1 MKRDWIFFLALA
13 ALALAKLA
21 LVADLS
27 PIVVFSPHDDSLY
40 VTRAFH
46 LLNGAGF
53 GPYDARVLA
62 KLPGMSLWLAGLRSL
77 GLPYLPSLNLLYIA
91 AGLYMLWA
99 LRRCGVGRVALGVVF
114 ALYLFNPVTMGAEWI
129 RAIREPMTTV
139 LLVAIIAAMLQVLV
153 LVREQ
158 KSFRAHLIFL
168 AGLLA
173 FSTLMREEDRL
184 LWALLGLF
192 LAALWFGAGS
202 RNLARLAV
210 VALVPAFSMI
220 AVDYAARH
228 TMERW
233 YGLPILHD
241 YGEGEYPRMLAA
253 IRGIVS
259 AKDNRLVM
267 VTQEALAKLKTEVP
281 EFAPV
286 VERLPPPGP
295 RTLSCRLQGVCSEW
309 SNGWMLFWIKD
320 AAADAGLT
328 PTLPAAQAYF
338 RLVRERIE
346 AACGAGR
353 LKCADR
359 GHGILLP
366 FELRWTRAYVQTLW
380 PILGMALVPQP
391 NTISEPAIRFKV
403 STELGRMYQAV
414 TMTSGFDALRET
426 SLADDDG
433 QLAPNPLAP
442 LRTAMAVPF
451 QLLAAVILIAS
462 LAALTYLWARSDVS
476 PPGPLLWIATAFYVF
491 AALRV
496 AALAYVGITLGL
508 FDPRIMMPSHVVGL
522 LLAPLLLREAW
533 CCRRA
538 LRQSIK

>member
-129 RAIREPMTTV
+129 RVIREPMTTV
-139 LLVAIIAAMLQVLV
+139 LLVATMAAMLHVLV
-153 LVREQ
+153 LSREQ
-158 KSFRAHLIFL
+158 KSFRAHLVVL
-168 AGLLA
+168 SALLA
-173 FSTLMREEDRL
+173 CSMLMREEDRL
-184 LWALLGLF
+184 LWALLALF
-192 LAALWFGAGS
+192 LGAFWFGARQRS
-202 RNLARLAV
+202 LARLAV
-210 VALVPAFSMI
+210 IALIPALSMVAFE
-220 AVDYAARH
+220 YAARH

-253 IRGIVS
+253 IRGIVT

-309 SNGWMLFWIKD
+309 SNGWMPFWIKD

-346 AACGAGR
+346 ASCGAGR

-380 PILGMALVPQP
+380 HILGMALVPQP

-433 QLAPNPLAP
+433 RLAPNPLAP
-442 LRTAMAVPF
+442 LRTSMAVPF
-451 QLLAAVILIAS
+451 QLLAALLLVAS
-462 LAALTYLWARSDVS
+462 LAALAYRWARAGAL
-476 PPGPLLWIATAFYVF
+476 PPGPLLWIATVFYVF
-491 AALRV
+491 TALRV
-496 AALAYVGITLGL
+496 TALAYVGLSLGS
-508 FDPRIMMPSHVVGL
+508 FDPRIVISSHIVAL
-522 LLAPLLLREAW
+522 LFAPLLMVEAW
-533 CCRRA
+533 RA
-538 LRQSIK
+538 HRAWRQAIK

>member
-1 MKRDWIFFLALA
+1 MKRDSVFFLVLA
-13 ALALAKLA
+13 ALALLKLA
-21 LVADLS
+21 LVSDLS

-77 GLPYLPSLNLLYIA
+77 GLPYLPCLNLLYAA
-91 AGLYMLWA
+91 AGLYLLWA
-99 LRRCGVGRVALGVVF
+99 LRRCGVGRVALGAIF
-114 ALYLFNPVTMGAEWI
+114 ALYLFNPVTMGAEWV
-129 RAIREPMTTV
+129 RTIREPMTTV
-139 LLVAIIAAMLQVLV
+139 LLVATVAAMLQVLV
-153 LVREQ
+153 LSREQ
-158 KSFRAHLIFL
+158 KPFRAHLIVL
-168 AGLLA
+168 SGLLA
-173 FSTLMREEDRL
+173 FSMLMREEDRL
-184 LWALLGLF
+184 LWALLALF
-192 LAALWFGAGS
+192 LGALWFGAGQRS
-202 RNLARLAV
+202 LARLAV
-210 VALVPAFSMI
+210 IALVPALSMV

-253 IRGIVS
+253 IRGIVT

-267 VTQEALAKLKTEVP
+267 VTQEALAKLRTEVP

-286 VERLPPPGP
+286 VDRLPPPGA

-309 SNGWMLFWIKD
+309 SNGWMPFWIKD

-346 AACGAGR
+346 AACSAGR

-359 GHGILLP
+359 GAGFLLP
-366 FELRWTRAYVQTLW
+366 FELRWTRAYVQTLGHV
-380 PILGMALVPQP
+380 LGMALVPQP
-391 NTISEPAIRFKV
+391 NTISEPAVRFKV

-414 TMTSGFDALRET
+414 TMTNGFDALRET
-426 SLADDDG
+426 SLSDDG
-433 QLAPNPLAP
+433 GRLAPNPLAP
-442 LRTAMAVPF
+442 LRTTMVVPF
-451 QLLAAVILIAS
+451 QLLAALLLVAS
-462 LAALTYLWARSDVS
+462 LAALVYRWARSGAL
-476 PPGPLLWIATAFYVF
+476 PPGPLLWIATVFYVF
-491 AALRV
+491 TALRV
-496 AALAYVGITLGL
+496 SALAYVGITLGP
-508 FDPRIMMPSHVVGL
+508 FDPRIVISSHVVAL
-522 LLAPLLLREAW
+522 VFAPLLMVEAW
-533 CCRRA
+533 RA
-538 LRQSIK
+538 HRAWRQAIK